1 MKKVVEIV
9 ADAAKPDFP
18 QYEYIESYR
27 FSRYGYGGWGDWG
40 RGTYP
45 LVLEDAPSLK
55 KVTEDIRDEYA
66 ALLDFYTEGE
76 LEALRKEHGDNV
88 IRMLFESE
96 LGDYYGDMY
105 DEEELK

>member
-1 MKKVVEIV
+1 M
-9 ADAAKPDFP
+9 
-18 QYEYIESYR
+18 
-27 FSRYGYGGWGDWG
+27 
-40 RGTYP
+40 
-45 LVLEDAPSLK
+45 LEDAPSLK
-55 KVTEDIRDEYA
+55 KVPADIRNEYA

-96 LGDYYGDMY
+96 MADYYGDMY